1 MIEKQQDS
9 AHAPQAWDHNQVRL
23 ALACARALARRFA
36 RQRRLSSADRE
47 DLVQDILLAIV
58 EASPRF
64 DAARGSWATFVAV
77 LARRAI
83 IDRARQPRVP
93 PHVSLDAEEGRDARR
108 RLCADQADVDARLA
122 LLTAA
127 TGLPA
132 GPHRL
137 LREILVHGDV
147 VDAREAH
154 AASAAS
160 FYRELQDLR
169 FWLHALGARPPR
181 MTCAVRS
188 KRPPSGA

>member
-1 MIEKQQDS
+1 MIEKQQDD
-9 AHAPQAWDHNQVRL
+9 AHAPLAWDKNQVRL
-23 ALACARALARRFA
+23 ALASARALARRFA

-83 IDRARQPRVP
+83 INRARQSRLP
-93 PHVSLDAEEGRDARR
+93 PHVSLDAEEGRSARR
-108 RLCADQADVDARLA
+108 TLCADLADVDARLA
-122 LLTAA
+122 LLSATA
-127 TGLPA
+127 GLPT
-132 GPHRL
+132 GSRQL
-137 LREILVHGDV
+137 LREILAHGDV

-154 AASAAS
+154 AASAAG
-160 FYRELQDLR
+160 FYRQLQDLR

-181 MTCAVRS
+181 MSCAVRS